1 MKSII
6 TPTSLFFDLGVQ
18 KHPSIISVVGA
29 GGKTSTLFWLAQLF
43 HACGR
48 RVLITTT
55 THMFLPQTPW
65 PVIFCHEPA
74 KLPRQQLMQPIQVCF
89 HAWKA
94 PLGKARGFQPAVIDA
109 LVERPEC
116 DVILVE
122 ADGARGFPLKAPDEH
137 EPCIPECSCSVIAV
151 MGGHTLGK
159 KTGANNVHRWPQF
172 AGITGLRA
180 DVPLQLRDL
189 IRLVQHP
196 QGAFKNA
203 PPASRRIWFINRF
216 SQCENNVD
224 ENELIQ
230 PLLQGDVDAVWL
242 GDAQERPAITRR
254 FVR

>member
-29 GGKTSTLFWLAQLF
+29 GGKTSTLFWLTQLF

-65 PVIFCHEPA
+65 PIIFCHEPA
-74 KLPRQQLMQPIQVCF
+74 KLPHQQLMQPIQVCF

-94 PLGKARGFQPAVIDA
+94 SLGKARGFQPAVIDA

-159 KTGANNVHRWPQF
+159 KNRGRQCASMAAVCRDHWPDGRCSPTAEGSHP
-172 AGITGLRA
+172 AGSTSAG
-180 DVPLQLRDL
+180 
-189 IRLVQHP
+189 
-196 QGAFKNA
+196 
-203 PPASRRIWFINRF
+203 RI
-216 SQCENNVD
+216 
-224 ENELIQ
+224 
-230 PLLQGDVDAVWL
+230 
-242 GDAQERPAITRR
+242 
-254 FVR
+254 